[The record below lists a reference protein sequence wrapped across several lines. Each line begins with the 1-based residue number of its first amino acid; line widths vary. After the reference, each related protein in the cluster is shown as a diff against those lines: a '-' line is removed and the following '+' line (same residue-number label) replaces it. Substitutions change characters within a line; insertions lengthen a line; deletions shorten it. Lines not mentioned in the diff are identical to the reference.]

1 MNELKTLKDLS
12 WIGVDGDKD
21 HTKLN
26 GTFISENDL
35 KAEAIKWIKEDYSL
49 VRNKETHIMLERWK
63 NRFNLTDED
72 LK

>member
-1 MNELKTLKDLS
+1 MSKLKTLKDIEKEYCLF
-12 WIGVDGDKD
+12 KD
-21 HTKLN
+21 AKTKW
-26 GTFISENDL
+26 GIEL

-63 NRFNLTDED
+63 NRFNLTEED

>member
-1 MNELKTLKDLS
+1 MSKLKTLKDVGEQYIHNDFGLM
-12 WIGVDGDKD
+12 
-21 HTKLN
+21 
-26 GTFISENDL
+26 FSEEEL